1 MKGEYNVKIKLVI
14 AMLIGSLIMGSFT
27 VISVYGK
34 NDELDTTLLEEHAG
48 GLLDYTKMYGLEKEE
63 VKPITHNRYLRSSA
77 PQENNY
83 LAIMVEFPDK
93 TGTSLDDVQT
103 LSKAEAVMNK
113 GNRNMETPNGSVPI
127 ISLKEYVEKYTY
139 HKMTTKTTFFPQDK
153 SGNVVSV
160 MLSKNRSYYMKKSA
174 SNPNGYTLT
183 QARER
188 EEELVNEILSK
199 AKESIERVFN
209 ASDLDKNND
218 GNVDAIS
225 FFIEA
230 DKVTEDKVEWSD
242 LLWSHK
248 ISGMNLNVTLEG
260 KKVNT
265 YNLINTYDSNYLGGV
280 FSMNQGTYGTI
291 IHEYMHVLGLP
302 DLYRYNSGGD
312 PVGFYDIMATTTN
325 YNPQG
330 ILAYM
335 TSEYNNLGWNSLS
348 EVKSSTSVTLNK
360 PQYSN
365 PSEKRAVKI
374 VSPVNEDEFFI
385 VEYYEKRD
393 KVYASDTSIS
403 DGLVVYRINSKVKN
417 GNMNGTSTGKND
429 YLYVFRPNETGCGK
443 GEGNL
448 NQAVLSKNGR
458 SSIGKPLN
466 TTYSWNN
473 DTLFYSNGTNSG
485 ITINITSSSSNS
497 ITFDINV
504 PIVQG
509 DGSTAKP
516 YLISS
521 VDDLD
526 LIRKNSTKVFKLL
539 NDIDL
544 SGVSNFQTISNF
556 SGTLDGNGFAIKNL
570 TLNNQSSFINTLSSR
585 GVVKNLNFENISI
598 TNRNSSHTGIFGTV
612 SGQLENIAIKSGK
625 ISNQSSN
632 NGQYLGTGALAG
644 VLSSGGAIKDCY
656 SSANVTQGI
665 NVGGLIGLN
674 QNGTIQDCYVNGVV
688 SSGKKSSGAV
698 VGTQYFTS
706 YDRYKQPENVLYD
719 INKTK
724 QNEAIGTVYG
734 SDKLIDNKTGK
745 EGFIGVDLLKEII
758 LDISGIKEKELGLTI
773 KANPIIS
780 LSKKVTIK
788 DTSIATYNSIT
799 NRIQAHK
806 RGKTELTVSLPV
818 GNNTMI
824 LSSTINVINSN
835 IPITRVTL
843 DRSLLTLN
851 LNQSTNLKA
860 TINPSDTTDSK
871 ALTWTTSNSK
881 VATVDSNGKVTGIS
895 EGEATITVRTSNG
908 KTASCK
914 VTVIK
919 QVPVLTYQ
927 THLENIGW
935 QGYVQE
941 GEIAGAPGQSK
952 QIEAIKI
959 KLSNS
964 ESYKGNIEYQSHVE
978 RIGWQE
984 WRQND
989 QISGTTGES
998 RQMEAIRIKLTEEL
1012 AQNYDIYYRAY
1023 VQELGWM
1030 DWASNGE
1037 AAGTAGYS
1045 YRIEAI
1051 QVELIEKG
1059 GKAPGKTEKPFVQH
1073 YVSYKAHVKDY
1084 GWLASVYDGEVSGT
1098 TDQSKRMEAISISL
1112 AGAQYSG
1119 DIQYQSHV
1127 QNIGWQNWVSN
1138 GTVSGTT
1145 NQSKQIEAIKIKLT
1159 GEMAEHYDVYYRA
1172 HVQELGW
1179 MDWASNGEAAGTA
1192 GYSYRVEAVQIELVE
1207 KGGKA
1212 PGNTTR
1218 PFIQHYISYSTHA
1231 EDYGWLAKV
1240 YDGAMSG
1247 TVGQSKQLEAVKI
1260 KLDNPQ
1266 YSGGIEYR
1274 AHVQG
1279 IGWMDWSNNGGIAG
1293 TEGLSKRL
1301 EAIEIKLTGEM
1312 SEKYDVYYRVYAQ
1325 GYDWLGWTKNGS
1337 SAGTEGLSKR
1347 LEAIEIVL
1355 VEKGG
1360 KAPGSTAKP
1369 FIKG

>member
-1 MKGEYNVKIKLVI
+1 MKIKLIV
-14 AMLIGSLIMGSFT
+14 AMLISSLFMNSFI
-27 VISVYGK
+27 VAPVYGE
-34 NDELDTTLLEEHAG
+34 NDEPDQTLLEDHVG
-48 GLLDYTKMYGLEKEE
+48 GLLDYTQMYGLEKEDM
-63 VKPITHNRYLRSSA
+63 KPITPNRYLRSSA

-93 TGTSLDDVQT
+93 TGTSLDDAQT
-103 LSKAEAVMNK
+103 LSKADAVMNK
-113 GNRNMETPNGSVPI
+113 GNRNMETPNGNVPI

-139 HKMTTKTTFFPQDK
+139 HKMTTKTTFLPQDRNGK
-153 SGNVVSV
+153 VVSV
-160 MLSKNRSYYMKKSA
+160 KLSKNRSYYMKKSA

-188 EEELVNEILSK
+188 EEELINEILSK
-199 AKESIERVFN
+199 SKESIERIFS

-248 ISGMNLNVTLEG
+248 ISGMNLNVDLEG
-260 KKVNT
+260 KKINT

-302 DLYRYNSGGD
+302 DLYRYNSSGD
-312 PVGFYDIMATTTN
+312 PVGFYDIMATTIN

-335 TSEYNNLGWNSLS
+335 TSEYNNLGWNSMP

-374 VSPVNEDEFFI
+374 VSPVSDDEFFI
-385 VEYYEKRD
+385 VEYYEKQN

-417 GNMNGTSTGKND
+417 GNMNGTTTGKKD

-485 ITINITSSSSNS
+485 ITINITNSSSNS
-497 ITFDINV
+497 ITFDVNV
-504 PIVQG
+504 PIAQG
-509 DGSTAKP
+509 DGSTTKP

-521 VDDLD
+521 VNDFD
-526 LIRKNSTKVFKLL
+526 LIRKNSTKAFKLL
-539 NDIDL
+539 NDVDL
-544 SGVSNFQTISNF
+544 SGVSNFQSISNF
-556 SGTLDGNGFAIKNL
+556 SGVLDGNGFAIKNL
-570 TLNNQSSFINTLSSR
+570 ALNNQSSFINTLPSK

-598 TNRNSSHTGIFGTV
+598 KNTNATHTGIFGTV
-612 SGQLENIAIKSGK
+612 NGQLENIGIKSGK
-625 ISNQSSN
+625 ISNQIN
-632 NGQYLGTGALAG
+632 DNGQYLGIGALAG
-644 VLSSGGAIKDCY
+644 VLSSGGIIKNCY
-656 SSANVTQGI
+656 SSASVTQGI

-674 QNGTIQDCYVNGVV
+674 QNGTIQDCYVNGAV

-698 VGTQYFTS
+698 IGTQYFIS

-724 QNEAIGTVYG
+724 QNEAIGTVYD
-734 SDKLIDNKTGK
+734 SDKLIDNKTGR
-745 EGFIGVDLLKEII
+745 EGFIGVDLLKEMT
-758 LDISGIKEKELGLTI
+758 LDLSGIKEKELGLTV
-773 KANPIIS
+773 KANPMTS

-799 NRIQAHK
+799 NRIKAHK

-914 VTVIK
+914 VTVVQQEPELIYQAHVADYGWLKTVSDGETAGTTGKNKQMEAIK
-919 QVPVLTYQ
+919 INLSNSSSYSGTIEYC
-927 THLENIGW
+927 THIESIGW
-935 QGYVQE
+935 QGWKKN
-941 GEIAGAPGQSK
+941 G
-952 QIEAIKI
+952 
-959 KLSNS
+959 
-964 ESYKGNIEYQSHVE
+964 
-978 RIGWQE
+978 
-984 WRQND
+984 
-989 QISGTTGES
+989 QISGTEG
-998 RQMEAIRIKLTEEL
+998 
-1012 AQNYDIYYRAY
+1012 
-1023 VQELGWM
+1023 
-1030 DWASNGE
+1030 
-1037 AAGTAGYS
+1037 
-1045 YRIEAI
+1045 
-1051 QVELIEKG
+1051 
-1059 GKAPGKTEKPFVQH
+1059 
-1073 YVSYKAHVKDY
+1073 
-1084 GWLASVYDGEVSGT
+1084 
-1098 TDQSKRMEAISISL
+1098 
-1112 AGAQYSG
+1112 
-1119 DIQYQSHV
+1119 
-1127 QNIGWQNWVSN
+1127 
-1138 GTVSGTT
+1138 
-1145 NQSKQIEAIKIKLT
+1145 QSKQIEAIKIKLT
-1159 GEMAEHYDVYYRA
+1159 GEMAEHYV
-1172 HVQELGW
+1172 
-1179 MDWASNGEAAGTA
+1179 
-1192 GYSYRVEAVQIELVE
+1192 
-1207 KGGKA
+1207 
-1212 PGNTTR
+1212 
-1218 PFIQHYISYSTHA
+1218 
-1231 EDYGWLAKV
+1231 
-1240 YDGAMSG
+1240 
-1247 TVGQSKQLEAVKI
+1247 
-1260 KLDNPQ
+1260 
-1266 YSGGIEYR
+1266 
-1274 AHVQG
+1274 
-1279 IGWMDWSNNGGIAG
+1279 
-1293 TEGLSKRL
+1293 
-1301 EAIEIKLTGEM
+1301 
-1312 SEKYDVYYRVYAQ
+1312 
-1325 GYDWLGWTKNGS
+1325 
-1337 SAGTEGLSKR
+1337 
-1347 LEAIEIVL
+1347 
-1355 VEKGG
+1355 
-1360 KAPGSTAKP
+1360 
-1369 FIKG
+1369 

>member
-1 MKGEYNVKIKLVI
+1 MKIKLVI
-14 AMLIGSLIMGSFT
+14 AVLISSLIMGSFT
-27 VISVYGK
+27 VTSVYGK

-48 GLLDYTKMYGLEKEE
+48 GLLDYTKMYGLEKED

-139 HKMTTKTTFFPQDK
+139 HKMTTKTTFFPQDRN
-153 SGNVVSV
+153 GNVVSV
-160 MLSKNRSYYMKKSA
+160 KLSKNRSYYMKKSA

-302 DLYRYNSGGD
+302 DLYRYNSSGD

-348 EVKSSTSVTLNK
+348 EIKSSTSVTLNK

-365 PSEKRAVKI
+365 PGEKRAVKI
-374 VSPVNEDEFFI
+374 VSPVNDDEFFI

-485 ITINITSSSSNS
+485 ITINITSSGSNS
-497 ITFDINV
+497 ITFNVNV

-521 VDDLD
+521 VDDFD

-745 EGFIGVDLLKEII
+745 EGFIGVDLLKEIT

-773 KANPIIS
+773 KANPTTS
-780 LSKKVTIK
+780 LSKKVTIE

-843 DRSLLTLN
+843 NKQETTLVKGT
-851 LNQSTNLKA
+851 SETLKA

-871 ALTWTTSNSK
+871 ALTWTTSNNK
-881 VATVDSNGKVTGIS
+881 VATVDGNGKVTGVS
-895 EGEATITVRTSNG
+895 EGNATITVRTSNG

-914 VTVIK
+914 VTVIE
-919 QVPVLTYQ
+919 QVPSVIYQ
-927 THLENIGW
+927 THIEDYGW
-935 QGYVQE
+935 QDIRKDGQM
-941 GEIAGAPGQSK
+941 AGTTGKNK
-952 QIEAIKI
+952 QMEAIKI
-959 KLSNS
+959 NLINNV
-964 ESYKGNIEYQSHVE
+964 YKGTVEYSAHVADY
-978 RIGWQE
+978 GWMAWTDNGKQA
-984 WRQND
+984 
-989 QISGTTGES
+989 GTTGENK
-998 RQMEAIRIKLTEEL
+998 QM
-1012 AQNYDIYYRAY
+1012 
-1023 VQELGWM
+1023 
-1030 DWASNGE
+1030 
-1037 AAGTAGYS
+1037 
-1045 YRIEAI
+1045 
-1051 QVELIEKG
+1051 
-1059 GKAPGKTEKPFVQH
+1059 
-1073 YVSYKAHVKDY
+1073 
-1084 GWLASVYDGEVSGT
+1084 
-1098 TDQSKRMEAISISL
+1098 
-1112 AGAQYSG
+1112 
-1119 DIQYQSHV
+1119 
-1127 QNIGWQNWVSN
+1127 
-1138 GTVSGTT
+1138 
-1145 NQSKQIEAIKIKLT
+1145 EAIKIKLT
-1159 GEMAEHYDVYYRA
+1159 GELEEKYDIYYRVHA
-1172 HVQELGW
+1172 EELGW
-1179 MDWASNGEAAGTA
+1179 LDWTSNGKAAGTA
-1192 GYSYRVEAVQIELVE
+1192 GYCYQIEAIEIKLVE
-1207 KGGKA
+1207 KGSRA
-1212 PGNTTR
+1212 PGATER
-1218 PFIQHYISYSTHA
+1218 AYVQKRYIKYASHVA
-1231 EDYGWLAKV
+1231 DYGWLSDV
-1240 YDGAMSG
+1240 YDGSISG
-1247 TVGQSKQLEAVKI
+1247 TIGKCKQMEAISISLENQPYVG
-1260 KLDNPQ
+1260 N
-1266 YSGGIEYR
+1266 IEYR
-1274 AHVQG
+1274 THSAD
-1279 IGWMDWSNNGGIAG
+1279 IGWQEFRSNGTVAG
-1293 TEGLSKRL
+1293 TIGRNKQM

-1312 SEKYDVYYRVYAQ
+1312 EKEYDIYYRVHIADY
-1325 GYDWLGWTKNGS
+1325 GWLDWAKNGA
-1337 SAGTEGLSKR
+1337 SAGSEGMSKR
-1347 LEAIEIVL
+1347 IEAIEIRIVQ
-1355 VEKGG
+1355 KGG
-1360 KAPGSTAKP
+1360 SEPGNTVRP
-1369 FIKG
+1369 FIKK

>member
-1 MKGEYNVKIKLVI
+1 MKGEYDVKIKLVV
-14 AMLIGSLIMGSFT
+14 AMLIGSLIMSSFT
-27 VISVYGK
+27 VATVYGK
-34 NDELDTTLLEEHAG
+34 DDELDTTLLEEHAG
-48 GLLDYTKMYGLEKEE
+48 GLLDYTKMYGLEKED
-63 VKPITHNRYLRSSA
+63 VKPITYNRYLRSSA

-93 TGTSLDDVQT
+93 TGTSLDDEQT

-113 GNRNMETPNGSVPI
+113 GNRNMETPNGNVPI
-127 ISLKEYVEKYTY
+127 TSLKEYVEKYTY

-225 FFIEA
+225 FFVEA

-302 DLYRYNSGGD
+302 DLYRYNSSGD

-348 EVKSSTSVTLNK
+348 EIKSSTSVTLNK

-403 DGLVVYRINSKVKN
+403 DGLVIYRINSKVKN

-448 NQAVLSKNGR
+448 NQAVLNKNGR

-485 ITINITSSSSNS
+485 ITINITNSSSNS
-497 ITFDINV
+497 ITFDVNV

-509 DGSTAKP
+509 DGTTAKP

-521 VDDLD
+521 ADDFD

-544 SGVSNFQTISNF
+544 SEVSNFQTISNF
-556 SGTLDGNGFAIKNL
+556 SGTLDGNGFTIKNL
-570 TLNNQSSFINTLSSR
+570 TLNNQSSFISTLSSK
-585 GVVKNLNFENISI
+585 GVVKNLNFENITI
-598 TNRNSSHTGIFGTV
+598 TNRNASHTGIFGTV
-612 SGQLENIAIKSGK
+612 SGQLENIGIKSGK
-625 ISNQSSN
+625 ISNQASD

-644 VLSSGGAIKDCY
+644 VLSRGGIIRDCY

-688 SSGKKSSGAV
+688 SSGKKSNGAV

-719 INKTK
+719 INRTK

-734 SDKLIDNKTGK
+734 SDKLIDNKTGR
-745 EGFIGVDLLKEII
+745 EGFIGVDLLKEIT
-758 LDISGIKEKELGLTI
+758 LDISGINEKKLGLTI
-773 KANPIIS
+773 KADPIIS
-780 LSKKVTIK
+780 LSKEVTIK
-788 DTSIATYNSIT
+788 DSSIATYNSIT

-835 IPITRVTL
+835 IPITNVTL
-843 DRSLLTLN
+843 NKQNMTLVKGT
-851 LNQSTNLKA
+851 SETLKA

-871 ALTWTTSNSK
+871 VLTWTTSNSK
-881 VATVDSNGKVTGIS
+881 VATVDSNGKVTGVS
-895 EGEATITVRTSNG
+895 EGNAIITVRTSNR

-919 QVPVLTYQ
+919 QVPSVIYQ
-927 THLENIGW
+927 THIEDYGWQDWKKDGQMAGTSGESKRLEGIKINLDNKGSYNGTIEYCTHIEGIGW
-935 QGYVQE
+935 QDWRSN
-941 GEIAGAPGQSK
+941 GEMSGTSGQSK
-952 QIEAIKI
+952 RLEAIKI
-959 KLSNS
+959 NL
-964 ESYKGNIEYQSHVE
+964 
-978 RIGWQE
+978 
-984 WRQND
+984 
-989 QISGTTGES
+989 TGE
-998 RQMEAIRIKLTEEL
+998 MEK
-1012 AQNYDIYYRAY
+1012 QFDIYYRVHA
-1023 VQELGWM
+1023 QG
-1030 DWASNGE
+1030 
-1037 AAGTAGYS
+1037 
-1045 YRIEAI
+1045 
-1051 QVELIEKG
+1051 
-1059 GKAPGKTEKPFVQH
+1059 
-1073 YVSYKAHVKDY
+1073 Y
-1084 GWLASVYDGEVSGT
+1084 GWL
-1098 TDQSKRMEAISISL
+1098 
-1112 AGAQYSG
+1112 
-1119 DIQYQSHV
+1119 
-1127 QNIGWQNWVSN
+1127 GWTKN
-1138 GTVSGTT
+1138 GNS
-1145 NQSKQIEAIKIKLT
+1145 
-1159 GEMAEHYDVYYRA
+1159 
-1172 HVQELGW
+1172 
-1179 MDWASNGEAAGTA
+1179 
-1192 GYSYRVEAVQIELVE
+1192 
-1207 KGGKA
+1207 
-1212 PGNTTR
+1212 
-1218 PFIQHYISYSTHA
+1218 
-1231 EDYGWLAKV
+1231 
-1240 YDGAMSG
+1240 
-1247 TVGQSKQLEAVKI
+1247 
-1260 KLDNPQ
+1260 
-1266 YSGGIEYR
+1266 
-1274 AHVQG
+1274 
-1279 IGWMDWSNNGGIAG
+1279 AG

-1301 EAIEIKLTGEM
+1301 EAIEIVLVEKGEKAPGSTDKPYVQRNIRYRTHVEGYGWQEYTSNGEMSGTNNESKRVEAIQIYLENQKYSGNVEYEAHVEGYGWQGKRENNQIAGTEGLSKRLEAIRINLTGEM
-1312 SEKYDVYYRVYAQ
+1312 EKHYDIYYRVHAQ
-1325 GYDWLGWTKNGS
+1325 DYGWLGWAKNGD

-1360 KAPGSTAKP
+1360 KAPGSTERP
-1369 FIKG
+1369 FIKK

>member
-1 MKGEYNVKIKLVI
+1 MKIKLIV
-14 AMLIGSLIMGSFT
+14 AMLISSLLMNSFI
-27 VISVYGK
+27 VAPVYGE
-34 NDELDTTLLEEHAG
+34 NDEPDQTLLEDHVG
-48 GLLDYTKMYGLEKEE
+48 GLLDYTQMYGLEKEDM
-63 VKPITHNRYLRSSA
+63 KPITPNRYLRSSA

-93 TGTSLDDVQT
+93 TGTSLDDAQT
-103 LSKAEAVMNK
+103 LSKADAVMNK

-139 HKMTTKTTFFPQDK
+139 HKMTTKTTFLPQDRNGK
-153 SGNVVSV
+153 VISV
-160 MLSKNRSYYMKKSA
+160 KLSKNRSYYMKKSA

-188 EEELVNEILSK
+188 EEELINEILSK
-199 AKESIERVFN
+199 SKESIERIFS

-248 ISGMNLNVTLEG
+248 ISGMNLNVDLEG
-260 KKVNT
+260 KKINT

-302 DLYRYNSGGD
+302 DLYRYNSSGD
-312 PVGFYDIMATTTN
+312 PVGFYDIMATTIN

-335 TSEYNNLGWNSLS
+335 TSEHNNLGWNSMS
-348 EVKSSTSVTLNK
+348 EIKSSTSVTLNK

-374 VSPVNEDEFFI
+374 VSPVSDDEFFI
-385 VEYYEKRD
+385 VEYYEKQN
-393 KVYASDTSIS
+393 KVYTSDTSIS

-417 GNMNGTSTGKND
+417 GNMNGTTTGKKD

-485 ITINITSSSSNS
+485 ITINITNSSSNS
-497 ITFDINV
+497 ITFDVNV

-509 DGSTAKP
+509 DGSTTKP
-516 YLISS
+516 YLISN
-521 VDDLD
+521 VNDFD
-526 LIRKNSTKVFKLL
+526 LIRKNSTKAFKLL
-539 NDIDL
+539 NDVDL
-544 SGVSNFQTISNF
+544 SGVSNFQSISNF
-556 SGTLDGNGFAIKNL
+556 SGVLDGNGFAIKNL
-570 TLNNQSSFINTLSSR
+570 TLNNQSSLISTLSSR

-598 TNRNSSHTGIFGTV
+598 TNRNASHTGIFGTV

-625 ISNQSSN
+625 ISNQAN
-632 NGQYLGTGALAG
+632 DNGQYLGTGALAG
-644 VLSSGGAIKDCY
+644 VLSSGGIIKNCY
-656 SSANVTQGI
+656 SGASVTQGI
-665 NVGGLIGLN
+665 SVGGLIGLN

-688 SSGKKSSGAV
+688 NSGKKSNGAV
-698 VGTQYFTS
+698 VGTQYFIS

-745 EGFIGVDLLKEII
+745 EGFIGVDLLKEIT
-758 LDISGIKEKELGLTI
+758 LDISGIKEKELDLTI

-799 NRIQAHK
+799 NRIKAHK

-1045 YRIEAI
+1045 YR
-1051 QVELIEKG
+1051 
-1059 GKAPGKTEKPFVQH
+1059 
-1073 YVSYKAHVKDY
+1073 
-1084 GWLASVYDGEVSGT
+1084 
-1098 TDQSKRMEAISISL
+1098 
-1112 AGAQYSG
+1112 
-1119 DIQYQSHV
+1119 
-1127 QNIGWQNWVSN
+1127 
-1138 GTVSGTT
+1138 
-1145 NQSKQIEAIKIKLT
+1145 
-1159 GEMAEHYDVYYRA
+1159 
-1172 HVQELGW
+1172 
-1179 MDWASNGEAAGTA
+1179 
-1192 GYSYRVEAVQIELVE
+1192 VEAVQIELVE

-1218 PFIQHYISYSTHA
+1218 PFIQHYVSYSTHA

-1274 AHVQG
+1274 AHVQS

-1360 KAPGSTAKP
+1360 KAPGSTARP

>member
-1 MKGEYNVKIKLVI
+1 MKIKLVI
-14 AMLIGSLIMGSFT
+14 AVLISSLIMGSFT
-27 VISVYGK
+27 VTSVYGK

-48 GLLDYTKMYGLEKEE
+48 GLLDYTKMYGLEKED

-139 HKMTTKTTFFPQDK
+139 HKMTTKTTFFPQDRN
-153 SGNVVSV
+153 GNVISV
-160 MLSKNRSYYMKKSA
+160 KLSKNRSYYMKKSA

-745 EGFIGVDLLKEII
+745 EGFIGVDLLKEIT

-773 KANPIIS
+773 KANPTTS

-835 IPITRVTL
+835 IPIISVTL
-843 DRSLLTLN
+843 NKQETTLVKGA
-851 LNQSTNLKA
+851 SETLKA

-871 ALTWTTSNSK
+871 VLTWTTSNNR
-881 VATVDSNGKVTGIS
+881 VATVDGNGKVTGVS
-895 EGEATITVRTSNG
+895 EGNATITVRTSNG

-914 VTVIK
+914 VTVIEQEPELVYQAHVADYGWLETVGDGETAGTTGKNK
-919 QVPVLTYQ
+919 QM
-927 THLENIGW
+927 
-935 QGYVQE
+935 
-941 GEIAGAPGQSK
+941 
-952 QIEAIKI
+952 EAIKI
-959 KLSNS
+959 NLINNV
-964 ESYKGNIEYQSHVE
+964 YKGTVEYSAHVADY
-978 RIGWQE
+978 GWMAWTDNGKQA
-984 WRQND
+984 
-989 QISGTTGES
+989 GTTGKNK
-998 RQMEAIRIKLTEEL
+998 QM
-1012 AQNYDIYYRAY
+1012 
-1023 VQELGWM
+1023 
-1030 DWASNGE
+1030 
-1037 AAGTAGYS
+1037 
-1045 YRIEAI
+1045 
-1051 QVELIEKG
+1051 
-1059 GKAPGKTEKPFVQH
+1059 
-1073 YVSYKAHVKDY
+1073 
-1084 GWLASVYDGEVSGT
+1084 
-1098 TDQSKRMEAISISL
+1098 
-1112 AGAQYSG
+1112 
-1119 DIQYQSHV
+1119 
-1127 QNIGWQNWVSN
+1127 
-1138 GTVSGTT
+1138 
-1145 NQSKQIEAIKIKLT
+1145 EAIKIKLT
-1159 GEMAEHYDVYYRA
+1159 GELEEKYDIYYRVHA
-1172 HVQELGW
+1172 EELGW
-1179 MDWASNGEAAGTA
+1179 LDWTSNGKAAGTA
-1192 GYSYRVEAVQIELVE
+1192 GYCYQIEAIEIKLVE
-1207 KGGKA
+1207 KGSRA
-1212 PGNTTR
+1212 PGATER
-1218 PFIQHYISYSTHA
+1218 AYVQKRYIKYASHVA
-1231 EDYGWLAKV
+1231 DYGWLSDV
-1240 YDGAMSG
+1240 YDGSISGTIGKCKQMEAISISLENQPYGGNIEYRTHSADIGWQEFRSNGTVAG
-1247 TVGQSKQLEAVKI
+1247 TVGRNKQ
-1260 KLDNPQ
+1260 
-1266 YSGGIEYR
+1266 
-1274 AHVQG
+1274 
-1279 IGWMDWSNNGGIAG
+1279 M
-1293 TEGLSKRL
+1293 

-1312 SEKYDVYYRVYAQ
+1312 EKEYDIYYRVHIADY
-1325 GYDWLGWTKNGS
+1325 GWLDWAKNGA
-1337 SAGTEGLSKR
+1337 SAGSEGMSKR
-1347 LEAIEIVL
+1347 IEAIEIRIVQ
-1355 VEKGG
+1355 KGG
-1360 KAPGSTAKP
+1360 SEPGNTVRP
-1369 FIKG
+1369 FIKK

>member
-14 AMLIGSLIMGSFT
+14 AVLISSLIMGSFT
-27 VISVYGK
+27 VTSVYGK

-48 GLLDYTKMYGLEKEE
+48 GLLDYTKMYGLEKED

-139 HKMTTKTTFFPQDK
+139 HKMTTKTTFFPQDRN
-153 SGNVVSV
+153 GNVVSV
-160 MLSKNRSYYMKKSA
+160 KLSKNRSYYMKKSA

-302 DLYRYNSGGD
+302 DLYRYNSSGD

-348 EVKSSTSVTLNK
+348 EIKSSTSVTLNK

-365 PSEKRAVKI
+365 PGEKRAVKI
-374 VSPVNEDEFFI
+374 VSPVNDDEFFI

-485 ITINITSSSSNS
+485 ITINITSSNSNS

-570 TLNNQSSFINTLSSR
+570 TFNNQSSFINTLSSR

-745 EGFIGVDLLKEII
+745 EGFIGVDLLKEIT

-773 KANPIIS
+773 KANPITS

-843 DRSLLTLN
+843 NKQETTLVKGA
-851 LNQSTNLKA
+851 SETLKA

-871 ALTWTTSNSK
+871 ALTWTTSNNK
-881 VATVDSNGKVTGIS
+881 VATVDGNGKVTGVS

-919 QVPVLTYQ
+919 QIPVLTYQ
-927 THLENIGW
+927 THVADYGWLETVGDGETAGTTGKNKQMEAIKINLSNSSSYSGTIEYCTHIESIGW
-935 QGYVQE
+935 QDWKKNGQLSGTE
-941 GEIAGAPGQSK
+941 RQSK

-959 KLSNS
+959 KL
-964 ESYKGNIEYQSHVE
+964 
-978 RIGWQE
+978 
-984 WRQND
+984 
-989 QISGTTGES
+989 TGE
-998 RQMEAIRIKLTEEL
+998 MA
-1012 AQNYDIYYRAY
+1012 AHYDVYYRVH

-1051 QVELIEKG
+1051 QIELVEKDE
-1059 GKAPGKTEKPFVQH
+1059 KAPGKTDRPFIQH
-1073 YVSYKAHVKDY
+1073 YVSYKAHAQDY
-1084 GWLASVYDGEVSGT
+1084 GWLDKVYDGAISGT
-1098 TDQSKRMEAISISL
+1098 VGQSKRIEALTITL
-1112 AGAQYSG
+1112 EGAQYSG
-1119 DIQYQSHV
+1119 GIQYQSHV
-1127 QNIGWQNWVSN
+1127 QNIGWQDWVSN

-1159 GEMAEHYDVYYRA
+1159 GEMAKHYDVYYRV

-1192 GYSYRVEAVQIELVE
+1192 GYSYRIEAIQIELVE

-1212 PGNTTR
+1212 PGETTR
-1218 PFIQHYISYSTHA
+1218 PFIQHYVSYKTHVQ
-1231 EDYGWLAKV
+1231 DYGWQGKV
-1240 YDGAMSG
+1240 YDGAISG
-1247 TVGQSKQLEAVKI
+1247 IANQSKQIEAITITLEGAQYSGNIEYRTHVEDIGWQSWQMNGAIAGTTGQSK
-1260 KLDNPQ
+1260 
-1266 YSGGIEYR
+1266 G
-1274 AHVQG
+1274 
-1279 IGWMDWSNNGGIAG
+1279 
-1293 TEGLSKRL
+1293 L
-1301 EAIEIKLTGEM
+1301 EAIEIRLTGEIA
-1312 SEKYDVYYRVYAQ
+1312 KYYDVEYRVYVE
-1325 GYDWLGWTKNGS
+1325 GKGWQDKRRNGKT
-1337 SAGTEGLSKR
+1337 AGTTGESR
-1347 LEAIEIVL
+1347 QIEAIEITL
-1355 VEKGG
+1355 VK
-1360 KAPGSTAKP
+1360 K
-1369 FIKG
+1369 

>member
-1 MKGEYNVKIKLVI
+1 MKGEYDVKIKLVI
-14 AMLIGSLIMGSFT
+14 TVLISSLIMGSFT
-27 VISVYGK
+27 VTSVYGK

-77 PQENNY
+77 SQENNY

-139 HKMTTKTTFFPQDK
+139 HKMTTKTTFFPQDRN
-153 SGNVVSV
+153 GNVVSV
-160 MLSKNRSYYMKKSA
+160 KLSKNRSYYMKKSA

-302 DLYRYNSGGD
+302 DLYRYNSNGD

-335 TSEYNNLGWNSLS
+335 TSEYNNLGWNTLS
-348 EVKSSTSVTLNK
+348 EIKSSTSVTLNK

-365 PSEKRAVKI
+365 PNEKRAVKI

-458 SSIGKPLN
+458 NSIGKPLN

-485 ITINITSSSSNS
+485 ITINITSSNSNS
-497 ITFDINV
+497 ITFNVNV

-521 VDDLD
+521 VDDLG

-556 SGTLDGNGFAIKNL
+556 SGILDGNGFAIKNL

-585 GVVKNLNFENISI
+585 GIVKNLNFENISI
-598 TNRNSSHTGIFGTV
+598 INRNASHTGIFGTV
-612 SGQLENIAIKSGK
+612 NGQLENIAIKSGK

-745 EGFIGVDLLKEII
+745 EGFIGVDLLKEMT

-773 KANPIIS
+773 KANPITS
-780 LSKKVTIK
+780 LSKKITIK
-788 DTSIATYNSIT
+788 DTSIATYNNIT
-799 NRIQAHK
+799 NRIQARK

-871 ALTWTTSNSK
+871 VLTWTTSNNR
-881 VATVDSNGKVTGIS
+881 VATVDSNGKVTGVS
-895 EGEATITVRTSNG
+895 EGNATITVRTSNG

-919 QVPVLTYQ
+919 QVPSVVYKTHVESYGWQDLKKDGELSGTSGESLRLEAIEIYLKDKSSGILINGIQYQ
-927 THLENIGW
+927 THLESYGW
-935 QGYVQE
+935 QDWQSN
-941 GEIAGAPGQSK
+941 GEMSGTSGESK
-952 QIEAIKI
+952 RLEAIKI
-959 KLSNS
+959 NL
-964 ESYKGNIEYQSHVE
+964 
-978 RIGWQE
+978 
-984 WRQND
+984 
-989 QISGTTGES
+989 TGEMKK
-998 RQMEAIRIKLTEEL
+998 Q
-1012 AQNYDIYYRAY
+1012 YDIYYRVHAQNY
-1023 VQELGWM
+1023 GWL

-1037 AAGTAGYS
+1037 A
-1045 YRIEAI
+1045 
-1051 QVELIEKG
+1051 
-1059 GKAPGKTEKPFVQH
+1059 
-1073 YVSYKAHVKDY
+1073 
-1084 GWLASVYDGEVSGT
+1084 
-1098 TDQSKRMEAISISL
+1098 
-1112 AGAQYSG
+1112 
-1119 DIQYQSHV
+1119 
-1127 QNIGWQNWVSN
+1127 
-1138 GTVSGTT
+1138 
-1145 NQSKQIEAIKIKLT
+1145 
-1159 GEMAEHYDVYYRA
+1159 
-1172 HVQELGW
+1172 
-1179 MDWASNGEAAGTA
+1179 
-1192 GYSYRVEAVQIELVE
+1192 
-1207 KGGKA
+1207 
-1212 PGNTTR
+1212 
-1218 PFIQHYISYSTHA
+1218 
-1231 EDYGWLAKV
+1231 
-1240 YDGAMSG
+1240 
-1247 TVGQSKQLEAVKI
+1247 
-1260 KLDNPQ
+1260 
-1266 YSGGIEYR
+1266 
-1274 AHVQG
+1274 
-1279 IGWMDWSNNGGIAG
+1279 
-1293 TEGLSKRL
+1293 
-1301 EAIEIKLTGEM
+1301 
-1312 SEKYDVYYRVYAQ
+1312 
-1325 GYDWLGWTKNGS
+1325 
-1337 SAGTEGLSKR
+1337 AGTEGLSKR

-1360 KAPGSTAKP
+1360 KAPGSTNRPYVQRNIRYRTHVESYGWQEYASNGEMSGTNNESKRLEAIQIYLENPKYSGNVEYETHVESYGWQGKRINNQVAGTSGESKRLEAIRINLTGEMKKQYDIYYRVHAQDYGWLGWTKNGNSAGTEGLSKRLEAIEIMLVEKGGKAPGSTAGP
-1369 FIKG
+1369 FIKK

>member
-1 MKGEYNVKIKLVI
+1 MKIKLVI
-14 AMLIGSLIMGSFT
+14 AVLISSLIMGSFT
-27 VISVYGK
+27 VTSVYGK

-48 GLLDYTKMYGLEKEE
+48 GLLDYTKMYGLEKED

-139 HKMTTKTTFFPQDK
+139 HKMTTKTTFFPQDRN
-153 SGNVVSV
+153 GNVVSV
-160 MLSKNRSYYMKKSA
+160 KLSKNRSYYMKKSA

-302 DLYRYNSGGD
+302 DLYRYNSSGD

-485 ITINITSSSSNS
+485 ITINITSSNSNS

-745 EGFIGVDLLKEII
+745 EGFIGVDLLKEIT

-773 KANPIIS
+773 KANPTTS

-788 DTSIATYNSIT
+788 DTSIVTYNSIT

-843 DRSLLTLN
+843 NKQETTLVKGA
-851 LNQSTNLKA
+851 SETLKA

-919 QVPVLTYQ
+919 QIPVLTYQ
-927 THLENIGW
+927 THVADYGWLETVGDGETAGTTGKNKQMEAIKINLINNVYKDTVEYSAHVADYGW
-935 QGYVQE
+935 MAWTDNGKQ
-941 GEIAGAPGQSK
+941 AGTTGKNK
-952 QIEAIKI
+952 QMEAIKI
-959 KLSNS
+959 KL
-964 ESYKGNIEYQSHVE
+964 
-978 RIGWQE
+978 
-984 WRQND
+984 
-989 QISGTTGES
+989 TGE
-998 RQMEAIRIKLTEEL
+998 LEEK
-1012 AQNYDIYYRAY
+1012 YDIYYRVHAE
-1023 VQELGWM
+1023 ELGWL
-1030 DWASNGE
+1030 DWTSNGK
-1037 AAGTAGYS
+1037 AAGTAGYC
-1045 YRIEAI
+1045 YQIEAI
-1051 QVELIEKG
+1051 EIKLVEKG
-1059 GKAPGKTEKPFVQH
+1059 SRAPGATERAYVQKR
-1073 YVSYKAHVKDY
+1073 YIKYASHVADY
-1084 GWLASVYDGEVSGT
+1084 GWLSDVYDGSISGIIGKCK
-1098 TDQSKRMEAISISL
+1098 QMEAISISL
-1112 AGAQYSG
+1112 ENQPYGGNIEYRTHSA
-1119 DIQYQSHV
+1119 D
-1127 QNIGWQNWVSN
+1127 IGWQEFRSN
-1138 GTVSGTT
+1138 GTVAGTIGR
-1145 NQSKQIEAIKIKLT
+1145 NKQMEAIKIKLT
-1159 GEMAEHYDVYYRA
+1159 GEMEKEYDIYYRVHIA
-1172 HVQELGW
+1172 
-1179 MDWASNGEAAGTA
+1179 
-1192 GYSYRVEAVQIELVE
+1192 
-1207 KGGKA
+1207 
-1212 PGNTTR
+1212 
-1218 PFIQHYISYSTHA
+1218 
-1231 EDYGWLAKV
+1231 DYGWLDWAKN
-1240 YDGAMSG
+1240 GAS
-1247 TVGQSKQLEAVKI
+1247 
-1260 KLDNPQ
+1260 
-1266 YSGGIEYR
+1266 
-1274 AHVQG
+1274 
-1279 IGWMDWSNNGGIAG
+1279 AG
-1293 TEGLSKRL
+1293 SEGMSKRI
-1301 EAIEIKLTGEM
+1301 EAIEI
-1312 SEKYDVYYRVYAQ
+1312 R
-1325 GYDWLGWTKNGS
+1325 
-1337 SAGTEGLSKR
+1337 
-1347 LEAIEIVL
+1347 IVQ
-1355 VEKGG
+1355 KGG
-1360 KAPGSTAKP
+1360 SEPGNTVRP
-1369 FIKG
+1369 FIKK